1 MRSKTLVALAV
12 AAIASTAAATY
23 FAIVDQRLSL
33 SDPTTGKP
41 LFANLA
47 GRLNDVASV
56 TFARKDGTL
65 TLVRTPP
72 GWRLVEKGNY
82 SAAFDR
88 LRKFLVDL
96 SESKTVEA
104 KTSSPAVYGSLDVD
118 DLSVPDAKGVLLTLK
133 DSGGT
138 TIASLVIGK
147 ARTGRGG
154 PSSDTTYVRRA
165 GEAQAWLVSGRLA
178 PEKDADRW
186 LDRRVV
192 DVSRERV
199 REVAVTLADGTK
211 LVVRRDKPADLD
223 FAVDDAA
230 DDRAVKSPYER
241 NAVGGAWEMVEL
253 DDVRPLGDFKFAD
266 DAAQAEARTFD
277 GIVLRTRFA
286 EIDGKPWIHLSARF
300 EAPGELPT
308 GEALGAAKLKNAE
321 DAAKEVADI
330 NSRLAAWLYRVPDYK
345 LEPMRRKLDDLFEP
359 AAKTQ

>member
-118 DLSVPDAKGVLLTLK
+118 DLSVPDAKGVLLTHYGQNWSRLVLAWSRK
-133 DSGGT
+133 TTANDVILVAAPNLAEAVYRQSVIIATAIEGGRFIGVMVNRPT
-138 TIASLVIGK
+138 RRSLSSLFPDHGPSK
-147 ARTGRGG
+147 AVVEPVFFGG
-154 PSSDTTYVRRA
+154 PM
-165 GEAQAWLVSGRLA
+165 
-178 PEKDADRW
+178 
-186 LDRRVV
+186 
-192 DVSRERV
+192 SR
-199 REVAVTLADGTK
+199 
-211 LVVRRDKPADLD
+211 
-223 FAVDDAA
+223 
-230 DDRAVKSPYER
+230 
-241 NAVGGAWEMVEL
+241 
-253 DDVRPLGDFKFAD
+253 
-266 DAAQAEARTFD
+266 
-277 GIVLRTRFA
+277 
-286 EIDGKPWIHLSARF
+286 SA
-300 EAPGELPT
+300 
-308 GEALGAAKLKNAE
+308 
-321 DAAKEVADI
+321 
-330 NSRLAAWLYRVPDYK
+330 
-345 LEPMRRKLDDLFEP
+345 
-359 AAKTQ
+359 